1 MTGAGRECTGDSQ
14 GPPWLDLTPK
24 APQAITT
31 TQRLVNMIILYRIL
45 KFDLLHPAYAFMQ
58 ARILTLLTRET
69 RLACLDGLVAY
80 PG

>member
-1 MTGAGRECTGDSQ
+1 
-14 GPPWLDLTPK
+14 
-24 APQAITT
+24 
-31 TQRLVNMIILYRIL
+31 MIILYRIL